1 MMIASLYRRALL
13 GGSVGVLATL
23 SSLPASA
30 DQITFVSQGGAY
42 QKAQTVAILDPAAK
56 KLGITINQD
65 SIPDAWPAVKS
76 LVAWSGR
83 AAPQTPGSSR
93 LRRSCSTRRNRDGT
107 IEPCCFGTGA
117 YTSRPRGKLST

>member
-13 GGSVGVLATL
+13 GVSVGVLATL

-65 SIPDAWPAVKS
+65 SIPDAWPAFKTQVG
-76 LVAWSGR
+76 SGKPIWDVVDTPTGYCLR
-83 AAPQTPGSSR
+83 GGEQGLIEKLDFSKIPNGAAMPESY
-93 LRRSCSTRRNRDGT
+93 RS
-107 IEPCCFGTGA
+107 
-117 YTSRPRGKLST
+117 